1 MQLLE
6 VRLRG
11 EKLSNYTGQWGV
23 YTLYRVYTEESK
35 GELARLESGRG
46 KAQDGL
52 VRVPGEATRGLLS
65 VLESG
70 GRCSSQ
76 PPDSR
81 LENGLG
87 AGVSLR

>member
-23 YTLYRVYTEESK
+23 YTLYRVYTDESK

-46 KAQDGL
+46 DERITECARKWWPVLFAAAGL
-52 VRVPGEATRGLLS
+52 SPRERPRGRGLLT
-65 VLESG
+65 
-70 GRCSSQ
+70 
-76 PPDSR
+76 
-81 LENGLG
+81 LG
-87 AGVSLR
+87 VPAHFLS